1 MSSVLRLLRLT
12 HFSNAPDLVS
22 KGDSHMSRLNFSSL
36 LLLSFLLL
44 SLPILAAAQTAVPT
58 PQVIAPAVKQPLE
71 VAGHSKLY
79 CAGYIRLQRLP
90 HLPEIVGA
98 LEEQE
103 QRTFSDNEVV
113 YINAGSQQGIK
124 EGQTFQIIRPRGE
137 VKGVHREKKGF
148 LGTYIQE
155 VGQLTVLHV
164 RENVSEAQ
172 VVTSCGDVVMLGD
185 LLTSIPD
192 RVSPLQRTE
201 GDIDRF
207 AAPTNKQK
215 GRLMMA
221 KDSREMMSNNDV
233 VYIDLGVEDNVKPG
247 DYLTIYRPLG
257 TGNITRVDDEEQA
270 RNRATGFQ
278 SDRFRGGGFSNQATR
293 AKDKTAFV
301 NAEGRYRYRPITTR
315 EIKKH
320 RPQMPRKVV
329 GEMVIID
336 VQTRTATAVITRV
349 VGEVHTGDW
358 VEIQ

>member
-1 MSSVLRLLRLT
+1 MARFA
-12 HFSNAPDLVS
+12 FSKVVPLVS
-22 KGDSHMSRLNFSSL
+22 L
-36 LLLSFLLL
+36 LF
-44 SLPILAAAQTAVPT
+44 ILASAASAQSPVPT
-58 PQVIAPAVKQPLE
+58 PQVIAPAAKAPLQ

-90 HLPEIVGA
+90 HMPEIVAA

-103 QRTFSDNEVV
+103 QRTFSDGEIV

-124 EGQTFQIIRPRGE
+124 EGQNFQIIRPRGD

-155 VGQLTVLHV
+155 VGELTVIHV

-172 VVTSCGDVVMLGD
+172 IVTSCGDIVLLGD
-185 LLTSIPD
+185 LLTTLPD
-192 RVSPLQRTE
+192 RVSPLARTQP
-201 GDIDRF
+201 DIDRF
-207 AAPTNKQK
+207 ANPTGKQK

-221 KDSREMMSNNDV
+221 KDSREMVSDNDI
-233 VYIDLGVEDNVKPG
+233 VYIDLGTEDNVKPG

-278 SDRFRGGGFSNQATR
+278 SNRFRGGGISSEGSR
-293 AKDKTAFV
+293 AKDSTAFV
-301 NAEGRYRYRPITTR
+301 HHEGRYRYRPITTKEVKR
-315 EIKKH
+315 H
-320 RPQMPRKVV
+320 RPAMPRKVV
-329 GEMVIID
+329 GEMVILD
-336 VQTRTATAVITRV
+336 VQMRTATAIITRA